1 MRIITGILI
10 TLLLVSCSPG
20 PNYVRPGIEVPPLWR
35 VEVEDGN
42 KWVDLVWWEK
52 FGDPTLGQL
61 IQEAVAANRDLQ
73 LATARVEQYLGLLD
87 TSRSQFFPQVG
98 FGASATRQENTSAPF
113 STYQSSLNVSWELDL
128 WGKIRRATEATQ
140 AQLFATEE
148 GRRAVL
154 VSLVANVASNN
165 INLLG
170 LDLQLEIARATEKSY
185 AETLRIFRLRHQYG
199 TISGIELRQIES
211 QQEDALLAISNI
223 KAQIALQ
230 ENQLSTLLG
239 RNPGPVIR
247 GKTLDTLVPPPLPN
261 VLPLT
266 LLERRPDIR
275 QAEYELIAANARI
288 GEAKSLYFPTVSLS
302 GLLGRQS
309 SELADLFRQNRGIWS
324 LGSNLAGPLVT
335 FGALSGQVKQ
345 AEAVAKQA
353 VIRYEQTIQ
362 QAFHEVEDALVGSVK
377 SQEQL
382 DAQRRKLSSLT
393 EYARLSRLKFENG
406 SVGYL
411 QVLDAER
418 SLFSAQL
425 ALVQTQ
431 VDLLKSR
438 IALYR
443 SFAGGWVTLADPIHG
458 VKKAEQD

>member
-1 MRIITGILI
+1 M
-10 TLLLVSCSPG
+10 
-20 PNYVRPGIEVPPLWR
+20 
-35 VEVEDGN
+35 
-42 KWVDLVWWEK
+42 
-52 FGDPTLGQL
+52 
-61 IQEAVAANRDLQ
+61 Q

-87 TSRSQFFPQVG
+87 TSRSQFFPQAG
-98 FGASATRQENTSAPF
+98 FDVSATRQEYTGAPF
-113 STYQSSLNVSWELDL
+113 STYQSVLNVSWELDL
-128 WGKIRRATEATQ
+128 WGRIRRATEATQ

-275 QAEYELIAANARI
+275 QAEFELIAANARI
-288 GEAKSLYFPTVSLS
+288 GEAKAQYFPTVSLS

-309 SELADLFRQNRGIWS
+309 SELADLFRQDRGIWS
-324 LGSNLAGPLVT
+324 LG
-335 FGALSGQVKQ
+335 
-345 AEAVAKQA
+345 
-353 VIRYEQTIQ
+353 
-362 QAFHEVEDALVGSVK
+362 
-377 SQEQL
+377 
-382 DAQRRKLSSLT
+382 
-393 EYARLSRLKFENG
+393 
-406 SVGYL
+406 
-411 QVLDAER
+411 
-418 SLFSAQL
+418 
-425 ALVQTQ
+425 
-431 VDLLKSR
+431 
-438 IALYR
+438 
-443 SFAGGWVTLADPIHG
+443 
-458 VKKAEQD
+458 

>member
-1 MRIITGILI
+1 MRIISGILI
-10 TLLLVSCSPG
+10 ALLLVSCTPG
-20 PNYVRPGIEVPPLWR
+20 PNYVRPKTEVPQVWR
-35 VEVEDGN
+35 IEVEDGN
-42 KWVDLVWWEK
+42 NWVDLAWWEQ
-52 FGDPTLGQL
+52 FGDPALGQL

-73 LATARVEQYLGLLD
+73 LATARVDQYLGLYEV
-87 TSRSQFFPQVG
+87 SRSQFFPQVG
-98 FGASATRQENTSAPF
+98 FGVSATRQDNTGSPF
-113 STYQSSLNVSWELDL
+113 STYQSALNVSWELDL
-128 WGKIRRATEATQ
+128 WGRVRRATEATQ
-140 AQLFATEE
+140 AQVFASEE

-154 VSLVANVASNN
+154 VSLVANVASNT

-170 LDLQLEIARATEKSY
+170 LDRQLEIARATGKSY
-185 AETLRIFRLRHQYG
+185 ADTLRIFRLRHQYG

-211 QQEDALLAISNI
+211 QNEEALLAISNI

-230 ENQLSTLLG
+230 ENQLSILLG
-239 RNPGPVIR
+239 RNPGHITR
-247 GKTLDTLVPPPLPN
+247 GKALDALVPPPLPN

-275 QAEYELIAANARI
+275 QAEFELIAANARI
-288 GEAKSLYFPTVSLS
+288 GEAKAQYFPTVSLS

-309 SELADLFRQNRGIWS
+309 SELAELFRQDRGIWS

-345 AEAVAKQA
+345 AESVANQA

-362 QAFHEVEDALVGSVK
+362 QAFHEVEDALVRSIK
-377 SQEQL
+377 NQEQL
-382 DAQRRKLSSLT
+382 DLQRRKLASLT
-393 EYARLSRLKFENG
+393 DYARLSRLKFENG
-406 SVGYL
+406 GVSYL

-425 ALVQTQ
+425 ALVQAQ

-438 IALYR
+438 IDLYR
-443 SFAGGWVTLADPIHG
+443 SFAGGWVALADSIPS
-458 VKKAEQD
+458 VKKTEQD